1 METHS
6 NLISIRGSRKIQNP
20 CDVGVYIPGKNTR
33 RAISTKNKCKD
44 AASPPE
50 YVSNTEQ
57 KEQAFKLTQRTIQN
71 ICNFS
76 DGVSMILDANGF
88 EIAKNILDT
97 LSNITRFILHI
108 IVTRRTQHA
117 SPVCDRSCMAYLY
130 NVEKTNDVEKTEIV
144 FKRLILSASS
154 MCKGILRLAPQ
165 LTCLRVLSEV
175 FPHVSLVL
183 DILELAFNYKNF
195 TKDGFT
201 LKNIGKI
208 ALALSYHIISCAIFA
223 MVGSAGAMFACVYA
237 IHLVAS
243 FNWLVDAGMK
253 GTALVVQPIDK
264 LWLNKKV
271 AENIY
276 PIYRPAGLDWEDFQ
290 RNTSWGRTICISL
303 LGLNLCWFAASTII
317 KLIGNSQET
326 LETNITEATQQRGEV
341 VEDSDE
347 SSSAFTEPELR

>member
-20 CDVGVYIPGKNTR
+20 CDVGVYIPGKNTP

-44 AASPPE
+44 AALPPE

-88 EIAKNILDT
+88 EIAKSILDT

-108 IVTRRTQHA
+108 IVRRRMQHA
-117 SPVCDRSCMAYLY
+117 SPACGRSCMAYLY

-165 LTCLRVLSEV
+165 LIHLQVLSKV

-195 TKDGFT
+195 TKDGFS
-201 LKNIGKI
+201 LKNMGKI
-208 ALALSYHIISCAIFA
+208 ALALSYHVSSCATFA
-223 MVGSAGAMFACVYA
+223 MVGSAGAMFACIYA
-237 IHLVAS
+237 VHLVM
-243 FNWLVDAGMK
+243 FLNWLGDEGMK
-253 GTALVVQPIDK
+253 SPALVVQPIDK
-264 LWLNKKV
+264 LWFNRKV

-276 PIYRPAGLDWEDFQ
+276 PLYRPAGLDWDDFR
-290 RNTSWGRTICISL
+290 RNTNRGRMICISL

-317 KLIGNSQET
+317 KLIGDSQKT
-326 LETNITEATQQRGEV
+326 PETNTTEATQQREEV

-347 SSSAFTEPELR
+347 SSSVFTEPELR